1 MSDVNEILKK
11 VTASIEEATGKFNAK
26 AEEALTEAK
35 KNGKLSAETK
45 ETVDK
50 MATEF
55 NALKEAEK
63 TLKLRWANWS
73 SMLHR
78 CRWQTQNRLLKLSAS
93 RLFLLKPLKF
103 CRPASKGTS
112 VFLFLSK
119 LR

>member
-63 TLKLRWANWS
+63 TLKAALGELEQHVAQS
-73 SMLHR
+73 
-78 CRWQTQNRLLKLSAS
+78 RWQMQNRLLKLSAS
-93 RLFLLKPLKF
+93 RLSLLKPLKF

-112 VFLFLSK
+112 VFLFL
-119 LR
+119 

>member
-35 KNGKLSAETK
+35 NGKLSAETK

-63 TLKLRWANWS
+63 LLKQRWANWS

-93 RLFLLKPLKF
+93 RLSLLKPLKF

>member
-50 MATEF
+50 MASEL
-55 NALKEAEK
+55 NALREAEK
-63 TLKLRWANWS
+63 TLKAALGELEQHVAQMPLANAKQVIETVGQQVIS
-73 SMLHR
+73 AEA
-78 CRWQTQNRLLKLSAS
+78 LK
-93 RLFLLKPLKF
+93 
-103 CRPASKGTS
+103 
-112 VFLFLSK
+112 
-119 LR
+119 

>member
-35 KNGKLSAETK
+35 NGKLSAETK

-63 TLKLRWANWS
+63 L
-73 SMLHR
+73 
-78 CRWQTQNRLLKLSAS
+78 
-93 RLFLLKPLKF
+93 
-103 CRPASKGTS
+103 
-112 VFLFLSK
+112 
-119 LR
+119 